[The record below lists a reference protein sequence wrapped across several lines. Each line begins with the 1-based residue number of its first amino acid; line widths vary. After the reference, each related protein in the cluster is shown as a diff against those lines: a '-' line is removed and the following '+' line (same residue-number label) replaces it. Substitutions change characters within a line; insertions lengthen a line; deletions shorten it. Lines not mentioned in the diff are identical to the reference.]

1 MDHVVWHGTFGK
13 APLREKSL
21 QNRCERNLCK
31 RTRNLDLSR
40 ANKLEPIRIM
50 HFSSERPL
58 TSRTRKRIEQLE
70 DDEELAKVI
79 AMEEDEKIAA
89 K

>member
-1 MDHVVWHGTFGK
+1 MDHVVWHGTLGK
-13 APLREKSL
+13 APLREIFAKGPEIL
-21 QNRCERNLCK
+21 TK
-31 RTRNLDLSR
+31 V
-40 ANKLEPIRIM
+40 EPIRIM

-58 TSRTRKRIEQLE
+58 TSRTRKRLEQLE

>member
-1 MDHVVWHGTFGK
+1 
-13 APLREKSL
+13 
-21 QNRCERNLCK
+21 
-31 RTRNLDLSR
+31 
-40 ANKLEPIRIM
+40 M

-58 TSRTRKRIEQLE
+58 TSKTRKRLEQLE